1 MKTVRLL
8 KLKVLPKDEKP
19 RRMTPSVFKQEM
31 MQSSEERLN
40 NITEVHLP
48 LQLETPEG
56 NTTHSMLSPVKP
68 DHPIFQP
75 YPSELVFQNF
85 IPLQTYSLPLLLLNN
100 DQVAHP
106 VKLDQDISEQF
117 YVAGPETGRSKIAP
131 GMSASFMVFF
141 TPQESKDY
149 SHRLICVSPRECF
162 EIPIRAIGPRAILDF
177 KDEIHLPT
185 CLVKASTEKTH
196 FVCNIG
202 NCKANFKLHTKSP
215 FSVTPSTDILDVGEG
230 IQVTVIFQP
239 MKVGQFQEDLILQY
253 DTGEDVHISLFGTS
267 EELNICLQPEPVNL
281 KKTYIS
287 LTSSQT
293 VSLTNCSDIPL
304 KYHWTVL
311 PSQAEDDLS
320 FFRENSVLQQV
331 EEKREGNMCR
341 PSRCESDPKAIHHPL
356 LLSQSLQE
364 SNSQAA
370 EDCPPTLSLSGITL
384 EPVRGELWPNTT
396 ANFLIVFKPEEAK
409 VYQHTV
415 YCNVTGKQ
423 SSLPLRIKGEG
434 LGPKL
439 ELNYNLMDIRNVFIG
454 DKDHYELQM
463 TNKGLIDAPFKFS
476 RPKTTFGLCF
486 SIRPKEGVIPPG
498 ICQAVEISFHSRT
511 LGSFSEDLLLIVT
524 GQPQTQILTF
534 RGCVIGPTFHFDVYE
549 LNFGDVAFGFPAT
562 QTCTLFNTSFVP
574 MTFALHVMG
583 DGLGPRSITSTQ
595 QVSDL
600 SPKSW
605 QGYPTWDRFLR
616 PVEFTVSPT
625 TGTVDAMS
633 DVSIKVTLCSN
644 TVKKYELALAIDV
657 EGVGEEITILPLNA
671 RCVVPEIEFEPA
683 ILDFQRCYLGLPYEM
698 NLRLINSSNLPAC
711 YGVLDQ

>member
-1 MKTVRLL
+1 N
-8 KLKVLPKDEKP
+8 KDT
-19 RRMTPSVFKQEM
+19 MTPSVFKQEM

-320 FFRENSVLQQV
+320 FFRFGLEK
-331 EEKREGNMCR
+331 KREGNMCR

-364 SNSQAA
+364 SNSQA
-370 EDCPPTLSLSGITL
+370 
-384 EPVRGELWPNTT
+384 RGELWPNTT

-657 EGVGEEITILPLNA
+657 EGVGEEITIL
-671 RCVVPEIEFEPA
+671 
-683 ILDFQRCYLGLPYEM
+683 
-698 NLRLINSSNLPAC
+698 NLPAC
-711 YGVLDQ
+711 YGVLDQVKLNQVTGVRTRLHC